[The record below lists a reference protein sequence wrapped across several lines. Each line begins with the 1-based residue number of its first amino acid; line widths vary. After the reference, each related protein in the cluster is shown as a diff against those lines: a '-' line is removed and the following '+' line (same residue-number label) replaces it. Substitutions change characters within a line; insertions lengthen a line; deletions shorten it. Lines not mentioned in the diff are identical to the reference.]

1 MTADPR
7 TRQIGRSTP
16 AGGRRRL
23 AEARRE
29 EMLRRLLEMFL
40 AEGFSSL
47 TVEEI
52 ASRLRCSKSTLY
64 AVAPGKDQLV
74 AAAMKC
80 FFREATTYVEDSVAR
95 VEDPRDRIAVYL
107 ASIGDRMRQMSPAC
121 YSDMT
126 ASETAGMI
134 YQLNARASARR
145 VRELIHEGVKAKMLR
160 PVHAEFVAESVGLLI
175 DGIMHG
181 QLLERTGLSSGDAYH
196 ELSTLVLQAMAIDG
210 DRRASRPTR
219 SDLPAT

>member
-1 MTADPR
+1 
-7 TRQIGRSTP
+7 
-16 AGGRRRL
+16 
-23 AEARRE
+23 
-29 EMLRRLLEMFL
+29 
-40 AEGFSSL
+40 
-47 TVEEI
+47 
-52 ASRLRCSKSTLY
+52 
-64 AVAPGKDQLV
+64 
-74 AAAMKC
+74 
-80 FFREATTYVEDSVAR
+80 
-95 VEDPRDRIAVYL
+95 
-107 ASIGDRMRQMSPAC
+107 
-121 YSDMT
+121 MT